1 MNVATSFLTPQLKA
15 QGLYRRPFLYHHW
28 DMRHVWLREKFL
40 QGALSW
46 SSMQKENN
54 SLFLHLH
61 LLSGADITVQQRH
74 ILFFSTLVIK
84 TLAGDSS
91 CATPHVV
98 LVLYMDQSL
107 TPQLSLVTTLL
118 FKYLSF
124 CMMEISGTIFRSA
137 LHSGLRE
144 LMPTNL
150 FLFLSIPMTG
160 M

>member
-28 DMRHVWLREKFL
+28 DTRHVWLREKFL
-40 QGALSW
+40 QGALFC
-46 SSMQKENN
+46 SSTQKENN

-91 CATPHVV
+91 CAAPHVV

-118 FKYLSF
+118 FD
-124 CMMEISGTIFRSA
+124 ISTWVFAWWKLAVQSLD
-137 LHSGLRE
+137 LHFTADWENSCP
-144 LMPTNL
+144 PTCSY
-150 FLFLSIPMTG
+150 F
-160 M
+160 

>member
-28 DMRHVWLREKFL
+28 DVRHVWLREKFL
-40 QGALSW
+40 QGALFC

-84 TLAGDSS
+84 TWAGDSS

-118 FKYLSF
+118 FD
-124 CMMEISGTIFRSA
+124 ISTWVFAWWKLVVQSLD
-137 LHSGLRE
+137 LHFTTDWENSCP
-144 LMPTNL
+144 PTCSY
-150 FLFLSIPMTG
+150 F
-160 M
+160 